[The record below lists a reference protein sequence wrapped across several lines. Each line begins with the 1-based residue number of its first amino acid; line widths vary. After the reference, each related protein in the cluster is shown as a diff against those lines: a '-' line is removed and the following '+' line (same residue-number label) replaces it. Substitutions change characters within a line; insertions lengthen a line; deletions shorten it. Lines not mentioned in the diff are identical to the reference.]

1 MINNRGQSLSIPSAS
16 ELVKDNIYVAKLYS
30 VEPSNYEEDK
40 HVFTYEV
47 VLHGQIY
54 NVRRSIALNPSD
66 NQISIFQWLKRHS
79 NYSPSHTK
87 YGSYIDHEHLILVDE
102 YEGHLFVGDVA
113 PVSYTHLTL
122 PTNREV

>member
-1 MINNRGQSLSIPSAS
+1 MTNNRGQSLSIPSAS
-16 ELVKDNIYVAKLYS
+16 ALVKDNIYVAKLHS
-30 VEPSNYEEDK
+30 VGLSDFEDNK

-54 NVRRSIALNPSD
+54 KIRRSIALNPSD
-66 NQISIFQWLKRHS
+66 NQMSIFEWLERHS

-87 YGSYIDHEHLILVDE
+87 YGPYIDHEHLILVNE

-113 PVSYTHLTL
+113 PLE
-122 PTNREV
+122 NIRRIK

>member
-1 MINNRGQSLSIPSAS
+1 MINNRGQNLAIPSSA
-16 ELVKDNIYVAKLYS
+16 LVKDNIYVAKLYS

-87 YGSYIDHEHLILVDE
+87 YGSYIDHEHLILVGE
-102 YEGHLFVGDVA
+102 YEGRYFVRDVA
-113 PVSYTHLTL
+113 PLENNMEDKV
-122 PTNREV
+122 NE

>member
-1 MINNRGQSLSIPSAS
+1 MINNRGQNLAIPSSA
-16 ELVKDNIYVAKLYS
+16 LVKDNIYVAKLYS
-30 VEPSNYEEDK
+30 VEPSNYDDDK

-54 NVRRSIALNPSD
+54 KIRRSIALNPSD

-87 YGSYIDHEHLILVDE
+87 YGPYIDHEHLILVDE

-113 PVSYTHLTL
+113 PLE
-122 PTNREV
+122 NIRGIK

>member
-54 NVRRSIALNPSD
+54 KIRRSIALNPSD
-66 NQISIFQWLKRHS
+66 NQISIFEWLERHS

-87 YGSYIDHEHLILVDE
+87 YGSYIDHEHLILVGE
-102 YEGHLFVGDVA
+102 YEGRYFVRDVA
-113 PVSYTHLTL
+113 PLENNMEDKV
-122 PTNREV
+122 NE

>member
-54 NVRRSIALNPSD
+54 KIRRSIALNPSD

-87 YGSYIDHEHLILVDE
+87 YGSYIDHEHLILVGE
-102 YEGHLFVGDVA
+102 YEGRYFVRDVA
-113 PVSYTHLTL
+113 PLENNMEDKV
-122 PTNREV
+122 NE

>member
-1 MINNRGQSLSIPSAS
+1 MTNNRGQSLSIPSAS

-87 YGSYIDHEHLILVDE
+87 YGSYIDHEHLILVGE
-102 YEGHLFVGDVA
+102 YEGRYFVRDVA
-113 PVSYTHLTL
+113 PLENNMEDKV
-122 PTNREV
+122 NE

>member
-87 YGSYIDHEHLILVDE
+87 YGPYIDHEHLILVNE

-113 PVSYTHLTL
+113 PLE
-122 PTNREV
+122 NIRGIK

>member
-1 MINNRGQSLSIPSAS
+1 MVLIN
-16 ELVKDNIYVAKLYS
+16 
-30 VEPSNYEEDK
+30 
-40 HVFTYEV
+40 
-47 VLHGQIY
+47 

-102 YEGHLFVGDVA
+102 YEGHLFVGDVQ
-113 PVSYTHLTL
+113 LFC
-122 PTNREV
+122 

>member
-87 YGSYIDHEHLILVDE
+87 YGSYIDHEHLILVGE
-102 YEGHLFVGDVA
+102 YEGRYFVHDVA
-113 PVSYTHLTL
+113 PLENMMEDKV
-122 PTNREV
+122 NE

>member
-30 VEPSNYEEDK
+30 VEPSNYDDDK

-54 NVRRSIALNPSD
+54 KIRRSIALNPSD

-87 YGSYIDHEHLILVDE
+87 YGPYIDHEHLILVGE
-102 YEGHLFVGDVA
+102 YEGRYFVRDVA
-113 PVSYTHLTL
+113 PLENNMEDKV
-122 PTNREV
+122 NE

>member
-30 VEPSNYEEDK
+30 VEPSNYDDDK

-54 NVRRSIALNPSD
+54 KIRRSIALNPSD

-87 YGSYIDHEHLILVDE
+87 YGSYIDHEHLILVGE
-102 YEGHLFVGDVA
+102 YEGRYFVRDVA
-113 PVSYTHLTL
+113 PLENNMEDKV
-122 PTNREV
+122 NE

>member
-1 MINNRGQSLSIPSAS
+1 MMINNRGQNLSIPSSSA
-16 ELVKDNIYVAKLYS
+16 LVKDNIYVAKLHS
-30 VEPSNYEEDK
+30 VGLSDFEDNK

-54 NVRRSIALNPSD
+54 KLRRSIALNPSD
-66 NQISIFQWLKRHS
+66 NQISIFEWLERHS

-102 YEGHLFVGDVA
+102 YEGRYFVRDVA
-113 PVSYTHLTL
+113 PLENMMEDKV
-122 PTNREV
+122 NE

>member
-102 YEGHLFVGDVA
+102 YEGRYFVRDVA
-113 PVSYTHLTL
+113 PLENNMEDKV
-122 PTNREV
+122 NE

>member
-30 VEPSNYEEDK
+30 VEPSNYDDDK

-54 NVRRSIALNPSD
+54 KIRRSIALNPSD

-87 YGSYIDHEHLILVDE
+87 YGPYIDHEHLILVDE
-102 YEGHLFVGDVA
+102 YEGRYFVRDVA
-113 PVSYTHLTL
+113 PLENNMEDKV
-122 PTNREV
+122 NE

>member
-30 VEPSNYEEDK
+30 VEPSNDEEDK

-54 NVRRSIALNPSD
+54 NIRRSIALNPSD

-87 YGSYIDHEHLILVDE
+87 YGSYIDHEHLILVGE
-102 YEGHLFVGDVA
+102 YEGRYFVRDVA
-113 PVSYTHLTL
+113 PLENNMEDKV
-122 PTNREV
+122 NE

>member
-87 YGSYIDHEHLILVDE
+87 YGSYIDHEHLILVGE
-102 YEGHLFVGDVA
+102 YEGRYFVRDVA
-113 PVSYTHLTL
+113 PLNETGGIL
-122 PTNREV
+122 